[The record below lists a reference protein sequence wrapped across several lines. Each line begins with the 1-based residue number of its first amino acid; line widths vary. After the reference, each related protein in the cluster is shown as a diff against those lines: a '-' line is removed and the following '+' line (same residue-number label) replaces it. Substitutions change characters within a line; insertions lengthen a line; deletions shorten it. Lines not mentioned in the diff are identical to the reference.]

1 MNQHSTPLKSRDE
14 WDGLPMPKRLWA
26 ILAIAFGVGLSVID
40 ATITNVA
47 LPTIALS
54 LGVSE
59 ASSIWVVNAYQLA
72 TVMTML
78 SFSAI
83 GNRVGYRKVYTF
95 GLSLFT
101 LASVGCALSSTLG
114 QLIASRVVQGLGA
127 AAVTSINTTLI
138 RIIYPRNRLGRGM
151 GLNATIVA
159 VASVAG
165 PTLASAVL
173 SVARW
178 PWLFAI
184 NLPIG
189 LAAVFLTWRFLPD
202 NPVQSRERRFDWR
215 DGVLNALFFG
225 LLFATAEAFTGGW
238 PRGWALLLG
247 VLLGGVGYTYIRSQ
261 LLKPHPIL
269 PFDLLRI
276 PIFSMSVATSICSY
290 LAQMSAMVA
299 LPFYLQQNH
308 GYSDVETGLLMT
320 AWPFVIMFAAPVAGR
335 LVEQVHAGVLGGV
348 GLLVMASGA
357 FFLATLPADASAADI
372 MWRLAL
378 TGVGF
383 AGFQSPNNSILVASA
398 PQARSGSASGMQGTA
413 RLIGQTGGAAL
424 VAALFRAFGTE
435 TGALYALYT
444 SAFLA
449 LLGSAVSL
457 SRLKQPLPEVLRRT
471 SKERK

>member
-1 MNQHSTPLKSRDE
+1 MGNIPINKTLNDPTGSR
-14 WDGLPMPKRLWA
+14 WDGLPMPARLWA
-26 ILAIAFGVGLSVID
+26 IIAIAFGVGLSVLD

-54 LGVSE
+54 LGVEE
-59 ASSIWVVNAYQLA
+59 AQSIWVVNSYQLA

-83 GNRVGYRKVYTF
+83 GNRIGYRRVYTF

-101 LASVGCALSSTLG
+101 LASVVCALAPTLG
-114 QLIASRVVQGLGA
+114 WLLVGRVIQGIGA
-127 AAVTSINTTLI
+127 GAVTSINTTLI
-138 RIIYPRNRLGRGM
+138 RIIYPKLHLGRGM

-159 VASVAG
+159 IASVAG
-165 PTLASAVL
+165 PTIASAIL
-173 SVARW
+173 SLGDW

-189 LAAVFLTWRFLPD
+189 LVAVGLSWRFLPE
-202 NPVQSRERRFDWR
+202 NPARSLERGFDWR
-215 DGVLNALFFG
+215 SGLLNALFFG
-225 LLFATAEAFTGGW
+225 LLFSTAEAFINDTSIGG
-238 PRGWALLLG
+238 RLALATALLL
-247 VLLGGVGYTYIRSQ
+247 VGWSYIGRQ
-261 LLKPHPIL
+261 LRQAHPML

-299 LPFYLQQNH
+299 LPFYLQYRL

-335 LVEQVHAGVLGGV
+335 LVERVHAGLLGGV
-348 GLLVMASGA
+348 GLLVMATGA
-357 FFLATLPADASAADI
+357 LLTATLPAEASSTDI
-372 MWRLAL
+372 LWRLAL
-378 TGVGF
+378 TGIGF

-413 RLIGQTGGAAL
+413 RLIGQTGGATL
-424 VAALFRAFGTE
+424 VAALFRHFGTLD
-435 TGALYALYT
+435 GALYALYA
-444 SAFLA
+444 SALLA
-449 LLGSAVSL
+449 LIGSVVSL
-457 SRLKQPLPEVLRRT
+457 SRLKEPLPEALR
-471 SKERK
+471 KQ